1 MKSRIRNPFPK
12 RLLGINLTNEHK
24 DALSEIAESEGIE
37 LVLHG
42 GDMAGEQIGF
52 LCGFGGFQPAAK
64 REDKITEEC
73 LVFAGIDG
81 NDLNRLLKTLREKEV
96 KIDLK
101 AMVTATNQ
109 SWSLA
114 ELVTELKKEHEYMN
128 GGRKNG

>member
-12 RLLGINLTNEHK
+12 RLLGINLTDEHR
-24 DALSEIAESEGIE
+24 DALSDIAKAEGIE
-37 LVLHG
+37 LVLHS

-52 LCGFGGFQPAAK
+52 LCGFNGFQPAAK
-64 REDKITEEC
+64 QEERISEEC

-81 NDLNRLLKTLREKEV
+81 NNLNLLLKALREKNV

-109 SWSLA
+109 RWTLA